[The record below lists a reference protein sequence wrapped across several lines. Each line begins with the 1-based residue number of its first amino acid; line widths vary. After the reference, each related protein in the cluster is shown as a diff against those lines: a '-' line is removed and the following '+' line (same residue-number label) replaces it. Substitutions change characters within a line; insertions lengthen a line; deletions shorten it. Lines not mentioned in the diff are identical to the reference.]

1 MENNME
7 GQNMT
12 NQNQQDDQQT
22 QQQDQ
27 NQQGKTFTQE
37 DVNRIVSERL
47 ARAKNAANGSGS
59 DRDAGVAKYLDRR
72 ERQLDAR
79 ERLADAGIP
88 KDLLPL
94 VDCSS
99 KEKMESSINLIGSYL
114 GQKKAPTSGAG
125 TYRIISS
132 GTSGNANGTG
142 DARSRKASPEE
153 IRAAMGLKGRK

>member
-59 DRDAGVAKYLDRR
+59 DREQELDRR

-94 VDCSS
+94 VDLSS
-99 KEKMESSINLIGSYL
+99 KENMENSIKLISSHMGRSRS
-114 GQKKAPTSGAG
+114 ASGAG
-125 TYRIISS
+125 TYRISTSVSS
-132 GTSGNANGTG
+132 SKNGSGNDRRETP
-142 DARSRKASPEE
+142 DD

>member
-59 DRDAGVAKYLDRR
+59 DREQELDRR

-99 KEKMESSINLIGSYL
+99 KEKMESSINIFMM
-114 GQKKAPTSGAG
+114 
-125 TYRIISS
+125 I
-132 GTSGNANGTG
+132 
-142 DARSRKASPEE
+142 
-153 IRAAMGLKGRK
+153 

>member
-22 QQQDQ
+22 HQQDQ

-59 DRDAGVAKYLDRR
+59 DREQELDRR

-125 TYRIISS
+125 AYRIISS

-142 DARSRKASPEE
+142 NARSHKASPEE

>member
-59 DRDAGVAKYLDRR
+59 DREQELDRR

-94 VDCSS
+94 VDLSS
-99 KEKMESSINLIGSYL
+99 KENMENSIKLISSHMGR
-114 GQKKAPTSGAG
+114 
-125 TYRIISS
+125 TYRISTSVSS
-132 GTSGNANGTG
+132 SKNGSGN
-142 DARSRKASPEE
+142 SRRETPDD

>member
-1 MENNME
+1 MDNQNMA

-12 NQNQQDDQQT
+12 DQNQQGDQA

-59 DRDAGVAKYLDRR
+59 DREQELDRR

-94 VDCSS
+94 VDLSS
-99 KEKMESSINLIGSYL
+99 KENMENSIKLISSHMGRSRSV
-114 GQKKAPTSGAG
+114 SGAG
-125 TYRIISS
+125 TYRISTSVSS
-132 GTSGNANGTG
+132 SKNGSGN
-142 DARSRKASPEE
+142 SRRETPDD

>member
-59 DRDAGVAKYLDRR
+59 DREQELDRR

-79 ERLADAGIP
+79 ER
-88 KDLLPL
+88 
-94 VDCSS
+94 
-99 KEKMESSINLIGSYL
+99 
-114 GQKKAPTSGAG
+114 
-125 TYRIISS
+125 
-132 GTSGNANGTG
+132 
-142 DARSRKASPEE
+142 RK
-153 IRAAMGLKGRK
+153 